1 MTLFPLL
8 SAFSGIVAKI
18 ILRRT
23 LPYGKV
29 NKGHF
34 EQQISA
40 APHGKGWTQSDLVEK
55 MYLSQ
60 RTISHIEKGDC
71 TLSNLIQLADLYEV
85 SVDYL
90 LGRSTERRFITLG
103 LDPLTTDIIEQLNL
117 FTTTEKEILLKHL
130 KLSNALKSGETTTV

>member
-1 MTLFPLL
+1 MEKSTKDTLSNRL
-8 SAFSGIVAKI
+8 VQ
-18 ILRRT
+18 LRT
-23 LPYGKV
+23 
-29 NKGHF
+29 
-34 EQQISA
+34 E
-40 APHGKGWTQSDLVEK
+40 KGWTQSDLVEK

-117 FTTTEKEILLKHL
+117 FTTAEKEILLCPLLVFHIHNYIVNRAIKNFAEL
-130 KLSNALKSGETTTV
+130 VDCCCTDR

>member
-1 MTLFPLL
+1 MEKSTKDTLSNRL
-8 SAFSGIVAKI
+8 VQ
-18 ILRRT
+18 LRT
-23 LPYGKV
+23 
-29 NKGHF
+29 
-34 EQQISA
+34 E
-40 APHGKGWTQSDLVEK
+40 KGWTQSDLVEK

-103 LDPLTTDIIEQLNL
+103 LDPLTNDIIEQLKFGFFPLARPLTAAFHITELNYNL
-117 FTTTEKEILLKHL
+117 IVRF
-130 KLSNALKSGETTTV
+130 AL

>member
-1 MTLFPLL
+1 MESSTKDTLSKRL
-8 SAFSGIVAKI
+8 VQ
-18 ILRRT
+18 LRTER
-23 LPYGKV
+23 
-29 NKGHF
+29 
-34 EQQISA
+34 
-40 APHGKGWTQSDLVEK
+40 GWTQNDLVEK

-85 SVDYL
+85 SADYL
-90 LGRSTERRFITLG
+90 LGRSAERRFITLG

-117 FTTTEKEILLKHL
+117 FTTAEKEILLKHL